1 MRPRCFT
8 CQSPGVTILVKRNL
22 AEANIYLRNH
32 KAYKSAFATH
42 ALSLAAVEGVR
53 FPRKSA
59 MKRIMKRGV
68 GGRKP

>member
-1 MRPRCFT
+1 M
-8 CQSPGVTILVKRNL
+8 KKNL

-32 KAYKSAFATH
+32 KAYKAAMTTH
-42 ALSLAAVEGVR
+42 AFSLAAVEGVR

-59 MKRIMKRGV
+59 MRRITKRGL

>member
-1 MRPRCFT
+1 M
-8 CQSPGVTILVKRNL
+8 KKNL
-22 AEANIYLRNH
+22 IDASIYQRNH

-59 MKRIMKRGV
+59 MRRITKRGL